1 MVQDV
6 IRCLVDEFLSRKITR
21 NNPNIKTKKEET
33 IMRKN
38 KMKITILGCIGV
50 FLIAALVLLPATQ
63 VKAETMKYQ
72 VINYITKIERVPV
85 PDVKGHVVG
94 VLEKRG
100 LGIFEG
106 AIFKKGETAAQ
117 TVMVT
122 FDVIKGKGGSIQGYV
137 FYTFNDGSTF
147 MGKIQGTKTPP
158 TVKGTGVFIKGTG
171 RFEGIEGK
179 VSWKGKYITP
189 YTKDKTKGDTIIDVT
204 GTYTLPKK

>member
-1 MVQDV
+1 
-6 IRCLVDEFLSRKITR
+6 
-21 NNPNIKTKKEET
+21 
-33 IMRKN
+33 MRKS
-38 KMKITILGCIGV
+38 KITITILSCIGI
-50 FLIAALVLLPATQ
+50 FLVTALILVPATQ
-63 VKAETMKYQ
+63 AGEKPLKYR
-72 VINYITKIERVPV
+72 VINYITKIERVLI
-85 PDVKGHVVG
+85 PDVKGHAVG

-100 LGIFEG
+100 VGIFEG

-189 YTKDKTKGDTIIDVT
+189 YTKDKTKGETIIDVT